1 MGNTIRRMRAR
12 EGGFTLVELLV
23 VIAILGVL
31 AGIAVFTLS
40 GSTDKAEGVACQA
53 NARTVESAAAA
64 YHADTGDWPATMGAL
79 VPDYL
84 RSAPDDVSYSSTDGS
99 ASCTTTATT

>member
-1 MGNTIRRMRAR
+1 MRNTIKRMRDR
-12 EGGFTLVELLV
+12 DEGFTLVELLV

-40 GSTDKAEGVACQA
+40 GSTDKASAAACKA

-64 YHADTGDWPATMGAL
+64 YHADTGDWPATMAAL

-84 RSAPDDVSYSSTDGS
+84 RSAPTDVTYTAADGS
-99 ASCTTTATT
+99 AACN

>member
-1 MGNTIRRMRAR
+1 MRNTIQRLR
-12 EGGFTLVELLV
+12 EREDGFTLVELIV

-40 GSTDKAEGVACQA
+40 GSTDKARDAACKT

-64 YHADTGDWPATMGAL
+64 YHADNGSWPANMAAL

-84 RSAPDDVSYSSTDGS
+84 REAPGDVTYDATDGS
-99 ASCTTTATT
+99 AACS